1 MSKVKHGDE
10 IKVHYTCKSK
20 DGEVLD
26 SSTNGDPV
34 QIKIGEGGI
43 IPGVEKALIG
53 MNPGESKT
61 TEISAKE
68 AYGPHKKE
76 LVVEVE
82 RNRLPENLAPQIGQK
97 LEIHQP
103 NGQKIPVSIINVT
116 ESSIILDANH
126 PLAGKD
132 LIFDINL
139 VEIIR

>member
-1 MSKVKHGDE
+1 MSQVKQGDK
-10 IKVHYTCKSK
+10 IKIHYTCRLK

-26 SSTNGDPV
+26 SSMNSDPV
-34 QIKIGEGGI
+34 QLKIGEGGI

-61 TEISAKE
+61 AEICAQD

-76 LVVEVE
+76 LVVEVD
-82 RNRLPENLAPQIGQK
+82 RNRLPENLDPQIGQK
-97 LEIHQP
+97 LEIQQA
-103 NGQKIPVSIINVT
+103 NGQKIPVSVVNMT
-116 ESSIILDANH
+116 KTSIILDANH

-139 VEIIR
+139 VEII

>member
-1 MSKVKHGDE
+1 MSQVKYGDE
-10 IKVHYTCKSK
+10 IKVHYTCRLK

-26 SSTNGDPV
+26 SSMNSHPV
-34 QIKIGEGGI
+34 QLKIGEGGI
-43 IPGVEKALIG
+43 IKGFEKALIG

-76 LVVEVE
+76 LVVEVD
-82 RNRLPENLAPQIGQK
+82 RDRLPANLDPQIGQK
-97 LEIHQP
+97 LEIQQA
-103 NGQKIPVSIINVT
+103 NGQKIPVSVINVSK
-116 ESSIILDANH
+116 SSIILDANH

-139 VEIIR
+139 IEII